1 MPVKGSK
8 MLPCALIP
16 VVSLSQWAAVTN
28 WASHGRH
35 IENLERIWLFL
46 VTTQSTCTV
55 TVQRPTVF

>member
-16 VVSLSQWAAVTN
+16 VVSLSQWAPVTHG
-28 WASHGRH
+28 SHGRH

-55 TVQRPTVF
+55 TVQRRTVF